1 MHEQMAQLRVRGLT
15 CGHNGATGGLD
26 LPKNTALRTADK
38 TVFGLRLLAEIA
50 GIGPDQ
56 PTDFGLRDSA
66 LRDLGGT
73 EQGEIQQTIGHA
85 GLNAQHSN
93 S

>member
-1 MHEQMAQLRVRGLT
+1 MTQLRMRGLT

-26 LPKNTALRTADK
+26 LPINTTFRTADK
-38 TVFGLRLLAEIA
+38 TVFGLSLLAEIA

-56 PTDFGLRDSA
+56 PTDLGLRESA
-66 LRDLGGT
+66 LRNFGWT

-85 GLNAQHSN
+85 GLNAQYSN